1 MPAVHE
7 GRFGPCWA
15 KEDFVAAGGE
25 LEDSS
30 AYVGGEAEEGRER
43 LVADG
48 AGERLVSALLGARGR
63 AYMYLGPYSMM
74 SGGESVNLRARCS
87 R

>member
-30 AYVGGEAEEGRER
+30 AYVSGEAEEGREH

-48 AGERLVSALLGARGR
+48 AGERSVSVLLGAR
-63 AYMYLGPYSMM
+63 
-74 SGGESVNLRARCS
+74 
-87 R
+87 

>member
-1 MPAVHE
+1 MHE

-48 AGERLVSALLGARGR
+48 AGERLVSVLLVTRGR

-74 SGGESVNLRARCS
+74 RSGVEGVNLRARCS